1 MSLPVDSPNN
11 SPREVRLGE
20 FELDLRTAELRN
32 NGYRSILQGQPF
44 QVMTVLLERPG
55 ELVTREEL
63 KKRLWPSDT
72 FVDFDHSLNKAVNRL
87 REALHDSAEK
97 PRYVETITRRGYRLI
112 APVERIESPPSKAQL
127 PASEA
132 RPIVQSSSIQE
143 QLTERTF
150 ASRLLQNHFAAIL
163 GTVLV
168 LLSSGLAFLHW
179 RGEFGTKIS
188 AGEGRF
194 IPNDRFS
201 RQPGGMAQIRSIAV
215 LPLDN
220 LSHDPEQE
228 YFADGMTEA
237 LINNLSKIAA
247 LRVISRTSVMQY
259 KATRKPLPEIAREL
273 RVDAVVEGSVQRS
286 ANQVR
291 ITAQLI
297 DGKTE
302 AHLWSRSFDRD
313 LSDVL
318 ALESDMAQA
327 IAGEIQITLTP
338 ADVARFPAAHA
349 VSQKAHDAYLR
360 GRYLW
365 NTRTKQGLEQ
375 SISFYQEA
383 IKEDP
388 QYALAYAGIADSYIL
403 LENNGKMPASRANP
417 EMRMAAMKAVT
428 IDPNLADAHMLLAD
442 VRETEW
448 NWAGAEEEY
457 KRALELNPGSA
468 RAHHWYAVF
477 LSELKRFDE
486 AVLEI
491 NRAVDLEPL
500 SPRLQVN
507 ESNIYYLAGRLD
519 EALKVLGSP
528 IIRSDNSTA
537 RTISGFIHL
546 KKADFGK
553 AIAEL
558 RANEEADRCAD
569 SIAYLAYGYA
579 RAGQKEEALASLQ
592 ELQQLGKDEYIDPG
606 LMAMIWTGL
615 GNNDRALEL
624 LQEDYRLHASLVVSL
639 GSDPV
644 FEPLHSDS
652 RFQVL
657 LSRIGLPRH

>member
-1 MSLPVDSPNN
+1 MSLPAESER
-11 SPREVRLGE
+11 SELPRDVRVGE

-32 NGYRSILQGQPF
+32 HGQKFILQGQPF
-44 QVMTVLLERPG
+44 QVMAVLLERPG
-55 ELVTREEL
+55 ELVAREHL

-87 REALHDSAEK
+87 REALNDSAEK
-97 PRYVETITRRGYRLI
+97 PRYVETIARRGYRLI
-112 APVERIESPPSKAQL
+112 APVEWIGSPPPKAQL

-132 RPIVQSSSIQE
+132 RCIVQSSSIQE
-143 QLTERTF
+143 QLTERRF
-150 ASRLLQNHFAAIL
+150 ASGLLRRHFVAIL
-163 GTVLV
+163 VTMLV
-168 LLSSGLAFLHW
+168 LLFAGLALLHW
-179 RGEFGTKIS
+179 RGGTNVS
-188 AGEGRF
+188 EGQGRF
-194 IPNDRFS
+194 ISYNQFS
-201 RQPGGMAQIRSIAV
+201 RRRAAVAQVRSIAV

-237 LINNLSKIAA
+237 LIDNLSKIGA

-259 KATRKPLPEIAREL
+259 KKTRKSLPEIAGDL
-273 RVDAVVEGSVQRS
+273 RVDAILEGSVQRS
-286 ANQVR
+286 ANHVR

-297 DGKTE
+297 DGKMD
-302 AHLWSRSFDRD
+302 AHLWARSFDRD

-318 ALESDMAQA
+318 ALESEVAKA
-327 IAGEIQITLTP
+327 VASEIQITLTP
-338 ADVARFPAAHA
+338 ADVARLPRSHA

-365 NTRTKQGLEQ
+365 NTRSKEGLEQ
-375 SISFYQEA
+375 SITFYQEA

-403 LENNGKMPASRANP
+403 LENNGQMTASRANS

-428 IDPNLADAHMLLAD
+428 TDPNLADAHMLLAD

-491 NRAVDLEPL
+491 NHAVDLEPL
-500 SPRLQVN
+500 SPRLQVTQS
-507 ESNIYYLAGRLD
+507 EIYYFAGRFD
-519 EALKVLGSP
+519 EALEVLRSP
-528 IIRSDNSTA
+528 IISSDSSAAHTV
-537 RTISGFIHL
+537 SGLIHL

-558 RANEEADRCAD
+558 SANVEADRCAD

-592 ELQQLGKDEYIDPG
+592 ELQQLAKDGYVEPG

-624 LQEDYRLHASLVVSL
+624 LQEEYRLHASFVVSL

-652 RFQVL
+652 RFQAM
-657 LSRIGLPRH
+657 LSRMGLP